1 MIKSKK
7 VAEAI
12 RLLRKAAKPRR
23 IILFGSYAR
32 RRATA
37 ASDVDFLVVEQHV
50 RNVVAEMVRLRRL
63 LSPLRIPVDVLVV
76 SERQFAEWS
85 DTPGNILHEAASRGK
100 VVYEAA

>member
-1 MIKSKK
+1 VIDAKR
-7 VAEAI
+7 VAEAVKV
-12 RLLRKAAKPRR
+12 LRKAANPRR

-32 RRATA
+32 GRATT
-37 ASDVDFLVVEQHV
+37 ASDVDFLVVESSV

-76 SERQFAEWS
+76 SERQFARWS
-85 DTPGNILHEAASRGK
+85 DTPGNILHEAASEGK